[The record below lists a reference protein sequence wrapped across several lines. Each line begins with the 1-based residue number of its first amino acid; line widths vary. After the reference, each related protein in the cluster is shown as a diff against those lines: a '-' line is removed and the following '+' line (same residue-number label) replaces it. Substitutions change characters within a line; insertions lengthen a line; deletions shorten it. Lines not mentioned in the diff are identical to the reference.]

1 MLGGPAPYQAGVTL
15 AGMLAAV
22 CGMAVMSSA
31 HAGDWRLTT
40 GVSVEESFS
49 DNASLATG
57 DAERNSEFITQISPN
72 ISVRGQGG
80 RMSLGLNY
88 TPSQLLHRQDSTK
101 DQVNHNLAATGQI
114 EVWDRVAFVEA
125 QASVSRQIINNEEA
139 SSTSLAGQNV
149 NRTETRAINITPIF
163 RHHFGTW
170 VETESRLTFSKV
182 DTAEDELES
191 TRTITENLR
200 INSGRRFTVLQWS
213 TNIRSEK
220 VQNDGDSPT
229 QRTQTVDGNLTYI
242 VSPKLSLLASLG
254 YEKVEDS
261 TLNSEPK
268 GLTWNAGFQ
277 ARPSGKTDFR
287 FTYGIDNDTQTIDF
301 SANHRLSE
309 RTSLS
314 ASFSESLETSQ
325 GEISDDLSFVIVD
338 PVSNGLIDSRTG
350 NPFTGSNNNLGL
362 QDETFRQEEF
372 RVSLNGSR
380 RLVTF
385 GASAFWER
393 RKTESTSIT
402 ESTVGADLSL
412 GRTINTRTSGNVA
425 LNYKSTDF
433 GTVDERTQKEIT
445 FSTGLRYSLAPDV
458 SVNFSYILTHRRVNN
473 ANEDLT
479 ENAVTVGLSK
489 RF

>member
-1 MLGGPAPYQAGVTL
+1 MLGESTPYQSGVTWAGVLVTVWGVTAL
-15 AGMLAAV
+15 
-22 CGMAVMSSA
+22 SSA

-40 GVSVEESFS
+40 GVAVEESFS
-49 DNASLATG
+49 DNVDLATG

-72 ISVRGQGG
+72 ISLRGQGG
-80 RMSLGLNY
+80 RTSLGLDY

-114 EVWDRVAFVEA
+114 EVWDRVAFIEA
-125 QASVSRQIINNEEA
+125 QTSVSRQIIDNQQA

-149 NRTETRAINITPIF
+149 NRTETRAFNITPIF

-213 TNIRSEK
+213 ANINSQK
-220 VQNDGDSPT
+220 VQNDGDTPAE
-229 QRTQTVDGNLTYI
+229 RTQTVDGNLTYI
-242 VSPKLSLLASLG
+242 VSPKLSLLAGLG

-261 TLNSEPK
+261 TLSSEPN
-268 GLTWNAGFQ
+268 GLTWNVGFQ

-287 FTYGIDNDTQTIDF
+287 FTYGIDNDTTTIDF

-325 GEISDDLSFVIVD
+325 GQISDDLSFVIVD
-338 PVSNGLIDSRTG
+338 PVSGGLIDSRTG
-350 NPFTGSNNNLGL
+350 NPFTGSNSNLGL
-362 QDETFRQEEF
+362 QDETFRQKEL
-372 RVSLNGSR
+372 RLSLNGSR
-380 RLVTF
+380 RLTTF
-385 GASAFWER
+385 GASVFWEQ
-393 RKTESTSIT
+393 RKTDATSIT
-402 ESTVGADLSL
+402 ESTTGADLSL

-425 LNYKSTDF
+425 LNFQSTDF
-433 GTVDERTQKEIT
+433 GTTDDRTQKEIT
-445 FSTGLRYSLAPDV
+445 FSTGLRYSLAQDV

-479 ENAVTVGLSK
+479 ENSVTVGLSK